1 MSEPLCTE
9 QIGTE
14 CTPNDLLEV
23 EDVTNAIEK
32 AESTTKY
39 KLRHRPGRNVQASN
53 RIIILFVTFY
63 GQVVFCVL

>member
-39 KLRHRPGRNVQASN
+39 KLRHRPGRNV
-53 RIIILFVTFY
+53 
-63 GQVVFCVL
+63 